1 LYVWRGRDATTT
13 VMDVAADLAM
23 NLRGVFT
30 DAMDVTI
37 VEMGHEP
44 PGFWAHVVAD
54 GEFTEDRAAATGE
67 CYDDHFY
74 NSPYLER
81 DVMIHLRYDNTGL
94 KGALVAAG
102 MGGVSQQDLQA
113 GFEDGDDDDDDDGD
127 MIYAVSGGKGAGDD
141 EDGEGPESH
150 DGRMDVATEPG
161 VSKVSSSGSKDGLLS
176 GSSASTLPSLIK
188 SQTSQDKMKMMS
200 LSLDTSLAQSYSRSA
215 TDVGGKSEYGPNSQT
230 TLKPHAGYRTGSPD
244 IGAAGG
250 DRRPSS
256 HETHSAR
263 QMVPSLLLSRS
274 HGSSSSRPSSGPGS
288 GSASLAALEPA
299 SSEVLSVTSQGER
312 TKAEL
317 SLGTGRKD
325 DASARSA
332 RKASARESHDSSI
345 SHVHSHSQSMNS
357 SRSGSDASLATPP
370 GSLPPLKGIGVPSPA
385 STFNSARRRSAGDAT
400 SPRNE
405 VAHEPSGRVS
415 PRARQ
420 DGRAA
425 AAGIEVAP
433 ILRKTGS
440 ALGTSMEE
448 RAKSPSIVAHPPAGE
463 RRPSRYAPTRLVLP
477 SIRRRRGLPTYSA

>member
-1 LYVWRGRDATTT
+1 
-13 VMDVAADLAM
+13 
-23 NLRGVFT
+23 
-30 DAMDVTI
+30 
-37 VEMGHEP
+37 
-44 PGFWAHVVAD
+44 
-54 GEFTEDRAAATGE
+54 
-67 CYDDHFY
+67 
-74 NSPYLER
+74 
-81 DVMIHLRYDNTGL
+81 LRYDNTGL

-141 EDGEGPESH
+141 EEDDGGEGPESH

-425 AAGIEVAP
+425 AAGNEVAP